1 MPNPQKHRTTMPTV
15 EPSRLRLILER
26 LQNGFYQDGTAADR
40 IAAAVLADLKDLD
53 ESPPALPH

>member
-1 MPNPQKHRTTMPTV
+1 VPNPQKQRITTPTV

-26 LQNGFYQDGTAADR
+26 LQNGFYQDGPASER
-40 IAAAVLADLKDLD
+40 IAVAVLPDLKDLD